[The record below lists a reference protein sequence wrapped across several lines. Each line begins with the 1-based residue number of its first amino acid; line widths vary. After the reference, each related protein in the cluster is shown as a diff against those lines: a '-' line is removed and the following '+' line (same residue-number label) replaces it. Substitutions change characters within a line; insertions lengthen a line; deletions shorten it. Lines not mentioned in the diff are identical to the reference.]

1 MVKKSVEGVRYEFRD
16 GQNVLTIEKAFERV
30 RNTVYIRENRREKGI
45 ITLFRLNGCNGINGC
60 SIHYRNGRNDCN
72 GIFDTAMI
80 VATVVTFSEF
90 QIKDSKARTPFLE
103 RMSDLGIVDYYEQIL
118 L

>member
-45 ITLFRLNGCNGINGC
+45 IMLFRLNGCNGINGC

-80 VATVVTFSEF
+80 VATVAFSEF
-90 QIKDSKARTPFLE
+90 RTKDLKASTPFLA
-103 RMSDLGIVDYYEQIL
+103 RTSDLGIVDFYVQIL